1 MAAIGTWWNIRARDG
16 RRAGLYFR
24 FFWRCTDIPM
34 PRDFNSS
41 SRMNTSRTA
50 HGGWRGIL
58 LVLIMIVCPV
68 LGGCS
73 FGDANAPG
81 ARSVEMFYATTRA
94 PERDGR
100 FGRDRGELSFGIADI
115 AIPPNHVIGRN
126 EQPSMFRFEWSENE
140 RKHIAF
146 RGTRPLEDDA
156 FIQQL
161 NSAIEQSPERRLMV
175 FVHGYNV
182 GFPEAARGLAQF
194 STDLKFDG
202 PVLLFSWPSQNSL
215 MGYAVDATNADWSQT
230 HLTRVL
236 TDILDR
242 SDAAQ
247 IFLVAHSM
255 GSPALT
261 RAYITVTNERPL
273 DIYRIQHMLLV
284 APDMDA
290 DLFRHEVAPRL
301 TRARTPVTLYA
312 SSGDRALMASKTFN
326 GYPRA
331 GDSGTGL
338 VIVPG
343 VETVDASDASKG
355 FLGHSYF
362 MEDRRIMEDIYA
374 ILGSGQRSDNRFGL
388 QAIDTPEGRYWTFRR

>member
-1 MAAIGTWWNIRARDG
+1 MI
-16 RRAGLYFR
+16 
-24 FFWRCTDIPM
+24 
-34 PRDFNSS
+34 
-41 SRMNTSRTA
+41 RTA
-50 HGGWRGIL
+50 YRFSMNSGAQRVALSML
-58 LVLIMIVCPV
+58 LCAL
-68 LGGCS
+68 LSGCFS
-73 FGDANAPG
+73 FSDADAPQ
-81 ARSVEMFYATTRA
+81 ARTVELFYATTRA
-94 PERDGR
+94 PERDGE
-100 FGRDRGELSFGIADI
+100 FGRERGELSFGIADV

-126 EQPSMFRFEWSENE
+126 EQPSMFRFEWSEDE

-146 RGTRPLEDDA
+146 RGTSPLTNDA
-156 FIQQL
+156 FVQQL
-161 NSAIEQSPERRLMV
+161 NVAIDQSPEKRLMV

-236 TDILDR
+236 MDVLDR
-242 SDAAQ
+242 TQATE
-247 IFLVAHSM
+247 IFLVGHSM

-261 RAYITVTNERPL
+261 RAYVTVANERPL
-273 DIYRIQHMLLV
+273 DIYRVQHMILV

-290 DLFRHEVAPRL
+290 DLFRHEIAPRL
-301 TRARTPVTLYA
+301 AAARTPVTLYA

-331 GDSGTGL
+331 GDSGEGL

-343 VETVDASDASKG
+343 VETVDASEASSG

-374 ILGSGQRSDNRFGL
+374 ILTSGQSSDNRFGL
-388 QAIDTPEGRYWTFRR
+388 QAVDTDEGRYWTFRR